1 MSAYSKGMRQR
12 VLLAAALLHDPDLL
26 VLDEPFSGLDVTAG
40 LLFRA
45 LLMLLS
51 AEGRMVLFSSHR
63 LDVVQK
69 VCSRVVILSHGR
81 IVAEEDVRRASGD
94 HTAQSLEDVFVAVT
108 APEDYS
114 AMARDIFDVVRT
126 A

>member
-1 MSAYSKGMRQR
+1 
-12 VLLAAALLHDPDLL
+12 
-26 VLDEPFSGLDVTAG
+26 
-40 LLFRA
+40 
-45 LLMLLS
+45 MLLS

-81 IVAEEDVRRASGD
+81 IVAEEDVRRASED
-94 HTAQSLEDVFVAVT
+94 HDRAVAGRRVRRRHR
-108 APEDYS
+108 ADDYS